1 MRLGPVQAGYNDIG
15 ILHAPDGHHY
25 ALAVMIGR
33 TSTPLPTRMALMQ
46 NVVRATIAYHEA
58 AETPDGEP

>member
-1 MRLGPVQAGYNDIG
+1 MLGAEQAGYNDIG

-33 TSTPLPTRMALMQ
+33 TSTPLPVRMALMQ

-58 AETPDGEP
+58 IEAGSGDR

>member
-1 MRLGPVQAGYNDIG
+1 MLGGVQAGYNDIG
-15 ILHAPDGHHY
+15 ILHAPDGRHY

-33 TSTPLPTRMALMQ
+33 TSTPLATRMALMQ

-58 AETPDGEP
+58 SEAPGGDR